1 MLLRNQSYEPGM
13 AMPFTVSLA
22 NFEPQAVTSS
32 IDCRS
37 SSMLSPSPRL
47 VEEEGTVKPS
57 LHRSSTYRA
66 RSVSDLSRR
75 RSTSSRSAFD
85 SLPTSYDHGRKPSMP
100 QVRARSNLPVSMDPR
115 GATNGRTNH
124 HHEDRDRIN
133 CGSSETIGS
142 LRTDGTA
149 MKRPLDASWSRSHSC
164 SLLDSVGY
172 HASNPWGLS
181 ANSSVWDRSFRSSQ
195 TSARTIPSLK
205 AADCD
210 SGDVAT
216 HQLTNVAHGAE
227 AIARQVKPSR
237 NGQESVTSSEGSAND
252 QRRTPSVIKRRLSPI
267 SGSVVA
273 TESPGRNSL
282 PSHRSSE
289 ADLFQ
294 STPDTPASQRV
305 STTIPAQS
313 KDIRGTR
320 TRISRQMSL
329 EASAAYEDLRRQ
341 HCASLFSSED
351 TSHGDFLAAKNS
363 CEQIFMPRPVLR
375 VKTEEQIWRQSY
387 FLGSS
392 QSPGSTFRTATF
404 ERNRRPPTGSNVDH
418 EHTQDLSPV
427 ARHRPRSKS
436 FPALLKP
443 AHLGL
448 TTARRGSKD
457 AVQPDLPQ
465 EDSQP
470 HFSPAAELPSRAASL
485 DVDELLQ
492 EREAFEAERL
502 QWRVRQSHA
511 FEFIRSRRK
520 SLVNPPTSASSALFA
535 DGDFRITTSGREL
548 LRAGPRPQSKSR
560 MPGRGSRMMH
570 ESLMVL
576 AQEDRAPGRS
586 TDVSEAS
593 RSPRPTLRK
602 TKSSPALSDAN
613 VTSDRVR
620 TKDSSSSHGDF
631 LNRFSRVLPQRLRPS
646 RPESWLQRTTT
657 TQKTGTAVS
666 RTSDCSETG
675 ARLSASPEGVL
686 SNSAASAG
694 YSAIAKRENTQ
705 RLSVGAGQARLGK
718 QRSATTSTGS
728 VRHSSLQRAGSPP
741 PRQFPPPNEPLPA
754 LPRLPEIYRS
764 TTALSFRASNEASPS
779 SRDTIL
785 MSPRQGSS
793 PDKLVTS
800 RRKPVPALLNE
811 EPMLRS
817 AEASGAVAPANLAVS
832 HEAGSRDASA
842 THCRTRSDMSATN
855 SIDFRPDSLLDPHR
869 SSLEDFGGGGGGIG
883 LGEPEDAEHVKPVNE
898 VEEVLEAGA
907 SV

>member
-1 MLLRNQSYEPGM
+1 M
-13 AMPFTVSLA
+13 
-22 NFEPQAVTSS
+22 
-32 IDCRS
+32 
-37 SSMLSPSPRL
+37 
-47 VEEEGTVKPS
+47 
-57 LHRSSTYRA
+57 
-66 RSVSDLSRR
+66 
-75 RSTSSRSAFD
+75 
-85 SLPTSYDHGRKPSMP
+85 
-100 QVRARSNLPVSMDPR
+100 
-115 GATNGRTNH
+115 
-124 HHEDRDRIN
+124 
-133 CGSSETIGS
+133 
-142 LRTDGTA
+142 
-149 MKRPLDASWSRSHSC
+149 
-164 SLLDSVGY
+164 
-172 HASNPWGLS
+172 
-181 ANSSVWDRSFRSSQ
+181 
-195 TSARTIPSLK
+195 
-205 AADCD
+205 
-210 SGDVAT
+210 
-216 HQLTNVAHGAE
+216 
-227 AIARQVKPSR
+227 
-237 NGQESVTSSEGSAND
+237 
-252 QRRTPSVIKRRLSPI
+252 
-267 SGSVVA
+267 
-273 TESPGRNSL
+273 
-282 PSHRSSE
+282 
-289 ADLFQ
+289 
-294 STPDTPASQRV
+294 
-305 STTIPAQS
+305 TIPAQS
-313 KDIRGTR
+313 RDIRGTR
-320 TRISRQMSL
+320 TGVSRQMSL

-341 HCASLFSSED
+341 HCASLLSRED

-375 VKTEEQIWRQSY
+375 IKTEEQILRQSY

-392 QSPGSTFRTATF
+392 QSAGSTFRNATF
-404 ERNRRPPTGSNVDH
+404 ERNRRPPTRSDVDH
-418 EHTQDLSPV
+418 EHNRDHSLV

-443 AHLGL
+443 AHFGF
-448 TTARRGSKD
+448 TTVRRGSKD

-470 HFSPAAELPSRAASL
+470 HFSPAAELPSRATSL

-502 QWRVRQSHA
+502 QWRLRQSHA
-511 FEFIRSRRK
+511 FEFVRGRRK
-520 SLVNPPTSASSALFA
+520 SLVNPTPSASSALFA
-535 DGDFRITTSGREL
+535 DADFRIARSGREL

-613 VTSDRVR
+613 VTTDRVR
-620 TKDSSSSHGDF
+620 AKDTSSSHGDF
-631 LNRFSRVLPQRLRPS
+631 LNRFSKVLPQRLRPL
-646 RPESWLQRTTT
+646 RPESWLQRAT
-657 TQKTGTAVS
+657 TQNTGTAVS
-666 RTSDCSETG
+666 RTSECSETG
-675 ARLSASPEGVL
+675 AQLSASPEGVL

-705 RLSVGAGQARLGK
+705 RLNVGAGQARLGK

-764 TTALSFRASNEASPS
+764 TTALSLRASKEASPT

-817 AEASGAVAPANLAVS
+817 AEASGAVAPPNLAVS
-832 HEAGSRDASA
+832 HEAGSPDTPA
-842 THCRTRSDMSATN
+842 THCRTRSDISDTN

-883 LGEPEDAEHVKPVNE
+883 LGEPEDPERGKPVNE

-907 SV
+907 SA